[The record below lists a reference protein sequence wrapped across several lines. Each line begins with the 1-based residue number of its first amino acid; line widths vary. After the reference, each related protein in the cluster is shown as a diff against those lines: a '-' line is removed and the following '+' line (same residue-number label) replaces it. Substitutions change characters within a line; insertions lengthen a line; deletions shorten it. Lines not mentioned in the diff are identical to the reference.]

1 MDTGTDLLI
10 GIIIAVVMLLV
21 GLGVGLAVGR
31 RSSASR
37 GGDGKGRDRRVD
49 LAGGAQDLTPMTSAD
64 EDSGQETVVPPKP
77 RVAIIVNPS
86 KPDAAGLEAT
96 AGAVCRQ
103 EGWDA
108 PIMFETEVEDP
119 GCTMARQALEQ
130 QVDLVVAAGGDGT
143 VRAVAEVLAGTG
155 VPMGVVP
162 MGTGN
167 LLARNLDIVLGRP
180 EWALRIALWG
190 EDTAVDVAHA
200 QIEPGGKDHAFM
212 VMAGLGFDAAVMAD
226 TDSDLKSKVGWLAYL
241 EAGSRKLVGT
251 RTKVR
256 VTVDGGEPFTEKI
269 RSVVAGNCGKLQGGI
284 TLLPEAELDDGI
296 LDVIVIAPK
305 NAVQWIGV
313 AASVLGRNKRKGLHT
328 EIHRCREIIIESE
341 EEIEVQLDGDAVGSS
356 TYLAMQVEEHALTMR
371 TATRQQKRAIRA
383 EGWPIPV
390 G

>member
-1 MDTGTDLLI
+1 MDSGTDLLI
-10 GIIIAVVMLLV
+10 IIVIAVVMLLI
-21 GLGVGLAVGR
+21 GLGIGLAVGR
-31 RSSASR
+31 RSSAAKAR
-37 GGDGKGRDRRVD
+37 DGEVAGSGVD
-49 LAGGAQDLTPMTSAD
+49 LAEGGRDLTPMTSAD
-64 EDSGQETVVPPKP
+64 KDSGQETVVPPKP

-103 EGWDA
+103 EGWDT
-108 PIMFETEVEDP
+108 PIMLETEVEDP
-119 GCTMARQALEQ
+119 GYAMARQALEQ

-143 VRAVAEVLAGTG
+143 VRAVAEVLAGTD
-155 VPMGVVP
+155 VPMGIVP
-162 MGTGN
+162 IGTGN
-167 LLARNLDIVLGRP
+167 LLARNLDIVLDRP

-241 EAGSRKLVGT
+241 EAGSRKLIGT

-269 RSVVAGNCGKLQGGI
+269 RSIVAGNCGKLQGGI

-305 NAVQWIGV
+305 NAAQWIGV
-313 AASVLGRNKRKGLHT
+313 AASIIGRNKRKGIHT
-328 EIHRCREIIIESE
+328 EIHRCKEIVIESE

-371 TATRQQKRAIRA
+371 TATREQKRTIRA